1 MRRAQH
7 GGLQDRIVRR
17 LLDARGFTLVE
28 LLVSMTVGVGL
39 LLAAFTLSSAFSH
52 AQTRISDRSESI
64 ARGRTAM
71 EQIVQQ
77 LRSQVCLGPGY
88 PAITYGD
95 GNRITF
101 YADLA
106 NRTFVPQ
113 RRDLQFASGALTER
127 AYAGTA
133 TGGQPPFSF
142 SGTPSRTRVVLDR
155 IQLQRSG
162 GVDVPFLR
170 YYSFDGNDPIRPSRL
185 LATPLSATDAQ
196 RVVQVTVAY
205 QALPSR
211 GGSGTVAEP
220 FTANV
225 YVRTA
230 DPADPEHSPLCI

>member
-1 MRRAQH
+1 VTRLVRTLR
-7 GGLQDRIVRR
+7 GGE
-17 LLDARGFTLVE
+17 RGFTLVE
-28 LLVSMTVGVGL
+28 LLVATTIGAGVL
-39 LLAAFTLSSAFSH
+39 LTAGTLATAFMH

-88 PAITYGD
+88 PSITYGD
-95 GNRITF
+95 DREVTF

-106 NRTFVPQ
+106 NRSFVPQ
-113 RRDLQFASGALTER
+113 KRDLTFTNGALTER
-127 AYAGTA
+127 DYAGTA
-133 TGGQPPFSF
+133 SGAQPPFTF
-142 SGTPSRTRVVLDR
+142 SSTPSRTRVILDKL
-155 IQLQRSG
+155 QLQSAG
-162 GVDVPFLR
+162 GVPVPLFR
-170 YYSFDGNDPIRPSRL
+170 YYSFDGNNPIRPSRL

-196 RVVQVTVAY
+196 RVVQISVSF

-211 GGSGTVAEP
+211 GGSGTTAEP

-230 DPADPEHSPLCI
+230 DPTDPDHSPLCI

>member
-1 MRRAQH
+1 
-7 GGLQDRIVRR
+7 VSR
-17 LLDARGFTLVE
+17 LRDGRGFTLVE
-28 LLVSMTVGVGL
+28 MLVATTVGTAV
-39 LLAAFTLSSAFSH
+39 LLAAFTLSSALLH

-95 GNRITF
+95 NNHITF

-113 RRDLQFASGALTER
+113 RRDLQFANGTLTELD
-127 AYAGTA
+127 YDGSA

-142 SGTPSRTRVVLDR
+142 SGTPSRTRAILNR
-155 IQLQRSG
+155 LQLQTSG
-162 GVDVPFLR
+162 RASVPFFR
-170 YYSFDGNDPIRPSRL
+170 YYSFDGNNPIRPARL
-185 LATPLSATDAQ
+185 LATPLSANDAQ
-196 RVVQVTVAY
+196 RVVQVTVSF

-230 DPADPEHSPLCI
+230 DPTDPDHSPLCI

>member
-1 MRRAQH
+1 VRSLA
-7 GGLQDRIVRR
+7 RR
-17 LLDARGFTLVE
+17 LRREERGFTLAE
-28 LLVSMTVGVGL
+28 LLVATTVGVGV
-39 LLAAFTLSSAFSH
+39 LLAAGTLASAFMH
-52 AQTRISDRSESI
+52 AQARISDRSESI

-95 GNRITF
+95 DSHVTF

-113 RRDLQFASGALTER
+113 QRDLQYAGGALTER
-127 AYAGTA
+127 DYSGTA
-133 TGGQPPFSF
+133 TGAQPPFTF
-142 SGTPSRTRVVLDR
+142 SSTPSRTRAILDKL
-155 IQLQRSG
+155 QLQSAA
-162 GVDVPFLR
+162 GVSVPFFR
-170 YYSFDGNDPIRPSRL
+170 YYSFDGNNPIRPSRL
-185 LATPLSATDAQ
+185 LTTPLSASDAQ
-196 RVVQVTVAY
+196 RVVQIAVSF

-211 GGSGTVAEP
+211 GGSGTTAEP

-230 DPADPEHSPLCI
+230 DPTDPDHSPLCI

>member
-1 MRRAQH
+1 MRRR
-7 GGLQDRIVRR
+7 LRDR
-17 LLDARGFTLVE
+17 RGFTVVE
-28 LLVSMTVGVGL
+28 LLVATTIGVGV
-39 LLAAFTLSSAFSH
+39 LLAAFTLSSALLH

-95 GNRITF
+95 DNHITF

-113 RRDLQFASGALTER
+113 RRDLQLSGGALTELD
-127 AYAGTA
+127 YDGTA
-133 TGGQPPFSF
+133 TGAQPPFSF
-142 SGTPSRTRVVLDR
+142 SSTPSRRRVILDR
-155 IQLQRSG
+155 IQLQSG
-162 GVDVPFLR
+162 VPFFR
-170 YYSFDGNDPIRPSRL
+170 YYMFDGRDPIRPSRL
-185 LATPLSATDAQ
+185 LATPLSASDAQ
-196 RVVQVTVAY
+196 RVVQVTVSFA
-205 QALPSR
+205 ALPSR
-211 GGSGTVAEP
+211 GGSGTIAEP

-230 DPADPEHSPLCI
+230 DPTDPDHSPLCI

>member
-1 MRRAQH
+1 VSRLARDLRR
-7 GGLQDRIVRR
+7 DE
-17 LLDARGFTLVE
+17 RGFTLAE
-28 LLVSMTVGVGL
+28 LLVATTVGVGV
-39 LLAAFTLSSAFSH
+39 LLAAFTLSTAFLH

-95 GNRITF
+95 GSRITF

-113 RRDLQFASGALTER
+113 QRDLTFASGALTER
-127 AYAGTA
+127 DYAGTQ
-133 TGGQPPFSF
+133 TGAQPAFSF
-142 SGTPSRTRVVLDR
+142 ASTPSRTRVILDR
-155 IQLQRSG
+155 MQLQSSG
-162 GVDVPFLR
+162 GVDVPFFR
-170 YYSFDGNDPIRPSRL
+170 YYTFDGNDPIRPSRL
-185 LATPLSATDAQ
+185 LPTPLNANDAA
-196 RVVQVTVAY
+196 RVVQVTVSYA
-205 QALPSR
+205 ALPSR
-211 GGSGTVAEP
+211 GGSGTTAEP

-230 DPADPEHSPLCI
+230 DPTDPDHSPLCI

>member
-1 MRRAQH
+1 MSRRMRDQ
-7 GGLQDRIVRR
+7 
-17 LLDARGFTLVE
+17 RGFTLVE
-28 LLVSMTVGVGL
+28 LLVSTTVGVAL

-88 PAITYGD
+88 PSITYGD
-95 GNRITF
+95 DNHITF

-113 RRDLQFASGALTER
+113 RRDLQFANGALTQLD
-127 AYAGTA
+127 YDGTA

-142 SGTPSRTRVVLDR
+142 AARPSRTRVILDR
-155 IQLQRSG
+155 MQLQSG
-162 GVDVPFLR
+162 VPFLR
-170 YYSFDGNDPIRPSRL
+170 YYMFDGRDPIRPSRL
-185 LATPLSATDAQ
+185 LATPLSASDAQ
-196 RVVQVTVAY
+196 RVVQVTVSFA
-205 QALPSR
+205 ALPSR
-211 GGSGTVAEP
+211 GGSGTLAEP

-230 DPADPEHSPLCI
+230 DPTDPDHSPLCI